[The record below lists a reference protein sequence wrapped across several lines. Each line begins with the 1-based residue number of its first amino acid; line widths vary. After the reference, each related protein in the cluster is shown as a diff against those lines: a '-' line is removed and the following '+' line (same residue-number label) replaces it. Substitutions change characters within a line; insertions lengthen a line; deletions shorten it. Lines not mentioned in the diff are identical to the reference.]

1 MTKPKPEKADQDNN
15 RKVIAFTIHPELLN
29 GLDTEAAKLKISRSE
44 VVNRILLA
52 HFDPKPPQVNQSDF
66 KAMQATVEQI
76 SEAVNKLLSERSLSE
91 STPSVQKPLIDT
103 PAPPADDFEQAMANV
118 DADPELTPRPTLAP
132 CLDDWLKMTDLDFG
146 QSLANQLEFRPV
158 KRGAFDWSLVKGNE
172 AIEQELKRLTK
183 LYGKRLVELLISGR
197 TDLKTMRLKEICDM
211 SERARRCALLE
222 LAGITF

>member
-1 MTKPKPEKADQDNN
+1 MTKPKPEKANQDNN

-103 PAPPADDFEQAMANV
+103 PAPPADAFEQALAALN
-118 DADPELTPRPTLAP
+118 ADPEMTPRLSLAP
-132 CLDDWLKMTDLDFG
+132 CLADWLDMPFSYFG
-146 QSLANQLEFRPV
+146 FALANELQLLALPETKNNWDPS
-158 KRGAFDWSLVKGNE
+158 AASQLS
-172 AIEQELKRLTK
+172 K
-183 LYGKRLVELLISGR
+183 LYGDHLINLLLSRKTKLTNKTFQELLGY
-197 TDLKTMRLKEICDM
+197 E
-211 SERARRCALLE
+211 EQARRCHLLYE
-222 LAGITF
+222 LLGIE

>member
-52 HFDPKPPQVNQSDF
+52 HFDPKPPQVNQNDF

-76 SEAVNKLLSERSLSE
+76 SEAVNKLLSERPLIAA
-91 STPSVQKPLIDT
+91 PSVQKPLIDKQNDNKGILPDWFTSEKPTFEELISDYT
-103 PAPPADDFEQAMANV
+103 PAKFGQWLADNIPSLSPELQSQYKARWQT
-118 DADPELTPRPTLAP
+118 ADPNTLNGLRQYGSELIGAIKAGSLKLHPDQARGIGRM
-132 CLDDWLKMTDLDFG
+132 DD
-146 QSLANQLEFRPV
+146 R
-158 KRGAFDWSLVKGNE
+158 
-172 AIEQELKRLTK
+172 ELRKA
-183 LYGKRLVELLISGR
+183 LIN
-197 TDLKTMRLKEICDM
+197 
-211 SERARRCALLE
+211 